1 MAGDQDPGMTDKAL
15 VLFSGGQDSTVSLAW
30 ALERFARVETIGF
43 HYGQKHRIEL
53 DVRPKVLWAIRR
65 DFPAWAEKL
74 GEDHMVEIEALGQ
87 MSDTALTRD
96 VAIRFEANGLP
107 NTFVPG
113 RNLLFLT
120 FAATTAYRRDLRRL
134 VLGVCET
141 DYSGYPD
148 CRNDTMKAMQLALNL
163 GMDSRFVVETPL
175 MWIDKAET
183 WRLTERLGGAKLVE
197 IIRRETHSCYHGDRE
212 RHCHAAPGLRRS
224 RWPGSRTRMNKISY
238 SGYRFPPEII
248 QQAIWLYLRFTLS
261 LRDVEDLLA
270 ERGVAVSYET
280 VRRWVNHFGP
290 MIAADL
296 RKRRLKP
303 HTTWHLDEVYLK
315 IDGRMV
321 YLWRAVDAEGE
332 VLDVL
337 VQSKRN
343 KHAALKL
350 MRKLLKKY
358 AFVPERLVTDDLR
371 SYSAAVR
378 ELGIKRRHERGLW
391 KNNRAENSHQ
401 PTRRR
406 ERKMQRF
413 KSAGSTQKFL
423 STHAAVY
430 NTFNVQRHLIS
441 AQTHRAL
448 RGVAMTTWRTAVAA
462 A

>member
-1 MAGDQDPGMTDKAL
+1 
-15 VLFSGGQDSTVSLAW
+15 
-30 ALERFARVETIGF
+30 
-43 HYGQKHRIEL
+43 
-53 DVRPKVLWAIRR
+53 
-65 DFPAWAEKL
+65 
-74 GEDHMVEIEALGQ
+74 
-87 MSDTALTRD
+87 
-96 VAIRFEANGLP
+96 
-107 NTFVPG
+107 
-113 RNLLFLT
+113 
-120 FAATTAYRRDLRRL
+120 
-134 VLGVCET
+134 
-141 DYSGYPD
+141 
-148 CRNDTMKAMQLALNL
+148 
-163 GMDSRFVVETPL
+163 
-175 MWIDKAET
+175 
-183 WRLTERLGGAKLVE
+183 
-197 IIRRETHSCYHGDRE
+197 
-212 RHCHAAPGLRRS
+212 
-224 RWPGSRTRMNKISY
+224 MNKISY

-337 VQSKRN
+337 IQSKRN

-371 SYSAAVR
+371 SYGAAVR
-378 ELGIKRRHERGLW
+378 DLRIERRHERGRW

-413 KSAGSTQKFL
+413 KSPGLAQKFL
-423 STHAAVY
+423 SAHAAVY
-430 NTFNVQRHLIS
+430 NIFNVQRHLTS
-441 AQTHRAL
+441 AKTHRTL
-448 RGVAMTTWRTAVAA
+448 RAAAMDTWRTAVRARAQDIPLPAA
-462 A
+462 RPEDCRAEPRVGGRRDLHPDGMRLPLSGGDHRLGQPSGSGVAAVEHQRCELLRSGA